1 MNRSRT
7 ITGTICLIAISAPIL
22 IAPFRVQQ
30 SLAFVREME
39 NRNPDQF
46 PAIESPAD
54 LIDSSWWSDVSGA
67 LEDRVPFRQQM
78 VSLNRKI
85 NPPRSGD
92 FIDQKVVEGKEG
104 WLFFSKSIA
113 EDWGTIEETR
123 RALDLMETYAQEN
136 EFDADLFILVTP
148 NKSVIYPEMLSDE
161 TQTAFAESATQRAMI
176 QQWFADRSYE
186 YRIDAWSALT
196 EHKEK
201 TGELIYEKGGSH
213 FNSAGA
219 MVTARHLINAI
230 QPGIWD
236 DEEQRVIWS
245 RQELPDISKLIGDWD
260 RTELI
265 TRIQIDRTVVE
276 LVELYENDV
285 LVENPCYLMIESLDY
300 YGTKHARSRSTS
312 DIPAS
317 GLIEGQSVVIYDSY
331 IGLYLLPTLAQF
343 FEDVRFVHI
352 GTTDA
357 SELQSFLE
365 SADRVIYQTAERHVV
380 RRARTFFG
388 DQSKIQPDLQSEL
401 QIED

>member
-22 IAPFRVQQ
+22 IAPFRAQQ

-39 NRNPDQF
+39 NRNPNQF
-46 PAIESPAD
+46 PAVESPRN

-113 EDWGTIEETR
+113 EDWGTIEETQ
-123 RALDLMETYAQEN
+123 RALDLMETYFQEQAS
-136 EFDADLFILVTP
+136 DADLFILVTP

-161 TQTAFAESATQRAMI
+161 TQTAFAQSATQRAMI
-176 QQWFADRSYE
+176 QQWFADRSFE

-196 EHKEK
+196 EHKEQ
-201 TGELIYEKGGSH
+201 TAELLYEKGGSH

-219 MVTARHLINAI
+219 MVTARELINAI
-230 QPGIWD
+230 QPGLWND
-236 DEEQRVIWS
+236 NEQRVIWS
-245 RQELPDISKLIGDWD
+245 QQELPDISKLIGDWD

-265 TRIQIDRTVVE
+265 TRIQIDRPTAE

-285 LVENPCYLMIESLDY
+285 LVDNPSYLMIESLDY
-300 YGTKHARSRSTS
+300 YGTKHARSQSTS
-312 DIPAS
+312 DTPAH
-317 GLIEGQSVVIYDSY
+317 GLIEGQTVVIYDSY

-357 SELQSFLE
+357 AGLRSFLE

-380 RRARTFFG
+380 RRAATFFG
-388 DQSKIQPDLQSEL
+388 DQTEI